1 MSYQEGLSICM
12 AFTGL
17 VVGLLAAWVFLDW

>member
-17 VVGLLAAWVFLDW
+17 TIGCLVAWVMLDW